1 MNNEQKIREILISVF
16 PLSDMPKDIAS
27 LKIGDIPDWDS
38 LGNFNL
44 LLAIEDAFNI
54 RFSVDEMSKIQSI
67 SQIIEKV
74 NE

>member
-1 MNNEQKIREILISVF
+1 MDNILKIREILITVF
-16 PLSDMPKDIAS
+16 PLSEMPEDILG

-44 LLAIEDAFNI
+44 LLAIEDAFNV
-54 RFSVDEMSKIQSI
+54 RFTVEEMSKIQSI
-67 SQIIEKV
+67 PQIIGKL

>member
-1 MNNEQKIREILISVF
+1 MDKRKKIREILASVF
-16 PLSDMPKDIAS
+16 PLTDMPEDITG

-44 LLAIEDAFNI
+44 LLAIEDAFNV

-67 SQIIEKV
+67 HQIIEKL

>member
-1 MNNEQKIREILISVF
+1 MDNRQKIRESLISVF
-16 PLSDMPKDIAS
+16 PLSDMPEDIVS

-44 LLAIEDAFNI
+44 LLAIEDAFNV

-67 SQIIEKV
+67 SQIIEKI